1 MFALFPAQ
9 LSEVDV
15 CYALI
20 DQGRAFQRK
29 QGFVQWTDD
38 YPQREHVAG
47 DIEAGKGY
55 ALKDEA
61 HTHGNFFKVF

>member
-20 DQGRAFQRK
+20 DKGRAFQRNK
-29 QGFVQWTDD
+29 
-38 YPQREHVAG
+38 
-47 DIEAGKGY
+47 
-55 ALKDEA
+55 ALYSGRMTIRSENTLPTILKPEKA
-61 HTHGNFFKVF
+61 MR